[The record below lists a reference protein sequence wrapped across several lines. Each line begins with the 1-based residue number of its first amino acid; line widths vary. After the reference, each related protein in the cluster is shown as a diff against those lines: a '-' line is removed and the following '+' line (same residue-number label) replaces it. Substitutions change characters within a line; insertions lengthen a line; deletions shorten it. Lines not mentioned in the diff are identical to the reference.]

1 MKFFS
6 AVYKFVA
13 PATNQRRLA
22 SIILLSILL
31 KLLNTKNC
39 PKPNLCQNQNDN
51 FERERERERTPQLG
65 TGIGFF
71 RNFTERSDPY
81 SRHNLLEINHM
92 NERGR
97 ERDLRKN
104 TQTHTHTHTHTHA
117 HINRYIHNLVE
128 LGCVFSEFTKEMRSF

>member
-1 MKFFS
+1 MSMKFFS

-31 KLLNTKNC
+31 QLLNTKKC

-51 FERERERERTPQLG
+51 FERERERERERTPQLG

-97 ERDLRKN
+97 ERSEKKHTN
-104 TQTHTHTHTHTHA
+104 THTHTHTHTCTH
-117 HINRYIHNLVE
+117 
-128 LGCVFSEFTKEMRSF
+128 K